1 MNITRRG
8 FLTLSGAVGGGIAL
22 TGLGLNLNPARA
34 YADELN
40 KMNRVK
46 VAKQSTTICCYC
58 SCGCGLIC
66 STDKTTNKIIN
77 IEGDADHP
85 INEGALCAKGAGFFD
100 MTEAN
105 KHRLR
110 KVLYRAPG
118 GDKWE
123 EKDWEWALPRMARLI
138 KDTRDKN
145 FIKTNDKGE
154 LVNRCEAIGHYG
166 SSNVDNEECWLIT
179 TMSRALGI
187 VYMDHQARV
196 CHSPSVGALAE
207 SFGRGSMTNH
217 YIDMKNADVILIMGS
232 NMAENHPMGFRWVT
246 KAQEK
251 GAKVIHVDPRFTRTS
266 ARCDYHVPLRS
277 GTDIA
282 FLGGMINYIIEK
294 KKYFKE
300 YVLNYTHA
308 SFIVSKDYYFKDG
321 LFSGYDAGKRKY
333 NKDTWVFDKD
343 ANGIPQRDMTLT
355 NPRCV
360 FQLMKKHY
368 SRYTLD
374 KVSGITGV
382 SKENLLKVYEVY
394 SSTGVPDKAGTEC
407 YALGWTQHTV
417 GVENIRAMTLV
428 QMLLGNVG
436 IAGGGINAMRGEPN
450 VQGSTD
456 HAILYHILP
465 GYLKTPSASYD
476 TLEKYLTKYTP
487 VSKDPQSA
495 NYYQNYPKFMV
506 SLLKCWFGNKATK
519 ENDFGYNWLPKMD
532 DGKHYSTMHMFDKM
546 YEGKIKGFFCIGAD
560 NAVSTPN
567 TRKVRK
573 ALEKLD
579 WLIGENIFDNETYQF
594 WRGPG
599 VDTKNVKTECF
610 LLPASASMEKE
621 GSISNSGRWVQWKQ
635 KACDGPDQ
643 CIPVGEITIKIMDA
657 VKKLYAKEGGILT
670 EPILNLQWDY
680 LDDKG
685 HFSAMKTA
693 KAING
698 YFLKDTVIED
708 KAKGTT
714 TLFKKGQLVPTFGNL
729 KDDGTTSAGNWCIC
743 GSYTADGINKMAS
756 RGKEDPTGLGLFPN
770 WSFAWPVGRRILY
783 NRCSVDLNGK
793 PYNPKR
799 NILEWKGDKWV
810 GDVPDGPWPP
820 QADKAKGKYPFIMQR
835 DGLGAFF
842 GQNMADGPFPE
853 HYEPLEGPLTKNP
866 LSGQLINP
874 AIEIFDKHSDVDKI
888 ARASEKF
895 PYVCTTYS
903 CTEHWCSGALTRW
916 QAWLLEMQPEL
927 YIEIGDQLAEKL
939 GIKNGD
945 KVKVASVR
953 GEAPCV
959 AMVTQR
965 LTPFTIEGKT
975 VHQVGMP
982 FNYGWLYPEGGSDST
997 NFLTPTV
1004 GDANTFCPEYKAFM
1018 VNVTK
1023 L

>member
-1 MNITRRG
+1 MQITRRG
-8 FLTLSGAVGGGIAL
+8 FLTMTGTVGGGVAL
-22 TGLGLNLNPARA
+22 STLGINLNPVRA
-34 YADELN
+34 YAEELD
-40 KMNRVK
+40 KMQRVK
-46 VAKQSTTICCYC
+46 IAKQTTTTCCYC

-66 STDKTTNKIIN
+66 SVDKGTGKIIN

-85 INEGALCAKGAGFFD
+85 INEGALCAKGSGFFQ

-105 KHRLR
+105 EHRLR
-110 KVLYRAPG
+110 KVLYRGPG

-145 FIKTNDKGE
+145 FIKHNAKGE

-179 TMSRALGI
+179 TMARALGI

-217 YIDMKNADVILIMGS
+217 YIDMQNADVILIMGS

-246 KAQEK
+246 KAQER

-266 ARCDYHVPLRS
+266 ARCDFHVPLRS

-282 FLGGMINYIIEK
+282 FLGGMISYIIENQ
-294 KKYFKE
+294 KYFKE

-308 SFIVSKDYYFKDG
+308 SFIVDESFYFKDG
-321 LFSGYDAGKRKY
+321 LYSGYDAGKRKY
-333 NKDTWVFDKD
+333 NKDTWVYEYE
-343 ANGIPQRDMTLT
+343 ANGIPRRDMTLAH
-355 NPRCV
+355 PRCV
-360 FQLMKKHY
+360 FQLMRAHY

-374 KVSGITGV
+374 KVSSITGV
-382 SKENLLKVYEVY
+382 SKENLLKVYEIY
-394 SSTGVPDKAGTEC
+394 SSTGVPGKAGTEC

-465 GYLKTPSASYD
+465 GYLKTPSASLD

-487 VSKDPQSA
+487 VSHDPKSA
-495 NYYQNYPKFMV
+495 NYYSNYPKFMV
-506 SLLKCWFGNKATK
+506 SLLKSWFDAKATK
-519 ENDFGYNWLPKMD
+519 ENDFGYSWLPKMD

-560 NAVSTPN
+560 NAVSSPN
-567 TRKVRK
+567 TGKVRK
-573 ALEKLD
+573 GLEKLD

-594 WRGPG
+594 WRAPG
-599 VDTKNVKTECF
+599 VDTKNIKTEVF

-643 CIPVGEITIKIMDA
+643 CIPVGEIEIKIMQA
-657 VKKLYAKEGGILT
+657 VKDLYAREGGVQP
-670 EPILNLQWDY
+670 EPILNLYWDY
-680 LDDKG
+680 LDKDG
-685 HFSAMKTA
+685 HFSATKTA
-693 KAING
+693 QRING
-698 YFLKDTVIED
+698 VFLEDTVIED
-708 KAKGTT
+708 KTKGTQ
-714 TLFKKGQLVPTFGNL
+714 TLYKKGQLVPGFGNL
-729 KDDGTTSAGNWCIC
+729 QADGKTACGNWCYS
-743 GSYTADGINKMAS
+743 GSYTADGINKMMS

-770 WSFAWPVGRRILY
+770 WAFAWPVGRRILY

-799 NILEWKGDKWV
+799 KLLEWKGDKWV

-820 QADKAKGKYPFIMQR
+820 QALEGGKYPFIMQR

-842 GQNMADGPFPE
+842 GQGMADGPFPE
-853 HYEPLEGPLTKNP
+853 HYEPLEGPLTRNP
-866 LSGQLINP
+866 MSSQLINP
-874 AIEIFDKHSDVDKI
+874 AIEIFSSDRDKI
-888 ARASEKF
+888 ERASEKF
-895 PYVCTTYS
+895 PYVITTYS

-916 QAWLLEMQPEL
+916 QSWLLEAQPEQ
-927 YIEIGDQLAEKL
+927 YIEIGDVLAKEK
-939 GIKNGD
+939 GIKNGAR
-945 KVKVASVR
+945 VKVSSVR
-953 GEAPCV
+953 GSVTAV

-965 LTPFTIEGKT
+965 LKPFIIEGKT

-982 FNYGWLYPEGGSDST
+982 FNYGWLFPGDNKDDST

-1004 GDANTFCPEYKAFM
+1004 GCANTFCPEYKAFM
-1018 VNVTK
+1018 VNVEK
-1023 L
+1023 A